1 MKKNI
6 ILLTI
11 LALVT
16 NFASAQ
22 GYQLPNY
29 QKLKLPNGLTVYL
42 MEQKEVPLINVS
54 VIVPAGAIYDGK
66 KSGLASLTATA
77 LQHGTKNMT
86 KSQLDEET
94 DFIGANIRTFSSKES
109 AGLTA
114 EFAAKDK
121 DKMLGIIRDIL
132 LNPTFD
138 AEEFDKEQKRLLENL
153 EQQKESPRSV
163 LPSYFDKMMY
173 GNHVYGNVVQ
183 GQKSS
188 VKNLTVQ
195 DIKTFY
201 NNNYQAAGS
210 AIAVVGDF
218 KIVEMKTMLTTLF
231 GEWKKGSK
239 LKSDL
244 AAQKIQQPK
253 EANVLLINKDDA
265 RESTFYIGA
274 PGISR
279 NNPDYIAIDV
289 INTLFGGRFTSM
301 LNDELRVNSGLTYG
315 ARSNFSAL
323 KNGGTFN
330 ISTFTANKTTEAA
343 IDKAL
348 EVLDNLHKN
357 GIDEKSLTSAKN
369 YVKGQFPPD
378 YETSGQLAR
387 LLTQMFWY
395 NFDESFINNFEKNV
409 DGLTLDKAKS
419 IITTYFPKD
428 KLQFAVVGKASEI
441 KPILEKYGKVKVVEI
456 KEEIE

>member
-1 MKKNI
+1 MKKYI
-6 ILLTI
+6 FLL
-11 LALVT
+11 
-16 NFASAQ
+16 FAVCFTSTFAFTQ
-22 GYQLPNY
+22 GYQLPAY
-29 QKLKLPNGLTVYL
+29 QQLKLPNGLTVYL

-54 VIVPAGAIYDGK
+54 VILPAGAIYDGK

-77 LQHGTKNMT
+77 LQHGTTSMT

-94 DFIGANIRTFSSKES
+94 DFIGANIRTNSSKEY
-109 AGLTA
+109 AGLSA

-121 DKMLGIIRDIL
+121 DKVLEIIRDIL

-138 AEEFDKEQKRLLENL
+138 SEEFEKEKKRLLVTL
-153 EQQKESPRSV
+153 EQEKESPRSV

-173 GNHVYGNVVQ
+173 GNHVYGNVIQ
-183 GQKSS
+183 GQNSTVENLTTQD
-188 VKNLTVQ
+188 VKN
-195 DIKTFY
+195 FY
-201 NNNYQAAGS
+201 AENYQPNGS

-218 KIVEMKTMLTTLF
+218 KTAEMKTILTKLF

-239 LKSDL
+239 SKSDL
-244 AAQKIQQPK
+244 ATQKISKPTQN
-253 EANVLLINKDDA
+253 NVLLINKDDA
-265 RESTFYIGA
+265 RETTFYIGS

-279 NNPDYIAIDV
+279 NNADYVAIDV

-330 ISTFTANKTTEAA
+330 ISTFTANKTTEAT

-348 EVLDNLHKN
+348 EVLANLHKN
-357 GIDEKSLTSAKN
+357 GIDETALASAKN

-387 LLTQMFWY
+387 LLTQMYWY
-395 NFDESFINNFEKNV
+395 NFDEAFINNFEKNV

-419 IITTYFPKD
+419 IISTYFPKD

>member
-210 AIAVVGDF
+210 AIAIVGDF

-330 ISTFTANKTTEAA
+330 IS
-343 IDKAL
+343 
-348 EVLDNLHKN
+348 
-357 GIDEKSLTSAKN
+357 
-369 YVKGQFPPD
+369 
-378 YETSGQLAR
+378 
-387 LLTQMFWY
+387 
-395 NFDESFINNFEKNV
+395 
-409 DGLTLDKAKS
+409 
-419 IITTYFPKD
+419 
-428 KLQFAVVGKASEI
+428 
-441 KPILEKYGKVKVVEI
+441 
-456 KEEIE
+456 

>member
-1 MKKNI
+1 MKKYI
-6 ILLTI
+6 FLL
-11 LALVT
+11 
-16 NFASAQ
+16 FAVCFTSTFAFTQ
-22 GYQLPNY
+22 GYQLPAY
-29 QKLKLPNGLTVYL
+29 QQLKLPNGLTVYL

-54 VIVPAGAIYDGK
+54 VILPAGAIYDGK

-77 LQHGTKNMT
+77 LQHGTTSMT

-94 DFIGANIRTFSSKES
+94 DFIGANIRTNSSKEY
-109 AGLTA
+109 AGLSA

-121 DKMLGIIRDIL
+121 DKVLGIIRDIL

-138 AEEFDKEQKRLLENL
+138 SEEFEKEKKRLLVTL
-153 EQQKESPRSV
+153 EQEKESPRSV

-173 GNHVYGNVVQ
+173 GNHVYGNVIQ
-183 GQKSS
+183 GQNSTVENLTTQD
-188 VKNLTVQ
+188 VKN
-195 DIKTFY
+195 FY
-201 NNNYQAAGS
+201 AENYQPNGS

-218 KIVEMKTMLTTLF
+218 KTAEMKTILTKLF

-239 LKSDL
+239 SKSDL
-244 AAQKIQQPK
+244 ATQKISKPTQN
-253 EANVLLINKDDA
+253 NVLLINKDDA
-265 RESTFYIGA
+265 RETTFYIGS

-279 NNPDYIAIDV
+279 NNADYVAVDV

-330 ISTFTANKTTEAA
+330 ISTFTANKTTEAT

-348 EVLDNLHKN
+348 EVLANLHKN
-357 GIDEKSLTSAKN
+357 GIDETALASAKN

-387 LLTQMFWY
+387 LLTQMYWY
-395 NFDESFINNFEKNV
+395 NFDEAFINNFEKNV

-419 IITTYFPKD
+419 IISTYFPKD